1 MNDLKSIYQI
11 TSNSHNRF
19 EADHIYVDCNI
30 INNDLLKCSPKPLV
44 YNQTKSSNIIND
56 CSEYHCSVVRFQMD
70 SILPVIIPNM
80 ETEQNTGGIPT
91 PYQDRTTYVMNMGY
105 GVDIDHLTLVNG
117 TVGTSAEGEFVL
129 FQPDN
134 LNTTL
139 FPNYF
144 IPTILPISQ
153 IDVINN
159 PYFWISSIKAFLN
172 MLNKALLKLFLRAKV
187 LLYPTQLAK
196 ATAPEFIWN
205 TATQKI
211 DLIVSKE
218 FLSSNITPPEN
229 SFYISVNAPLQAL
242 LNTFSFTVSSQY
254 RVNNFRDGVPF
265 FFNLIANSGIST
277 ITVPINTPPTPA
289 DGTLLYRFESEASSV
304 PSWSPVSSI
313 VFSSYTIPVN
323 SSEAGVPEFLGK
335 SPYGSNS
342 ANNIVNELTDFEI
355 QQTIGTELSNSILY
369 YSPPGE
375 YRLFSLNSN
384 QSINKINIQ
393 VNWLSKYGS
402 YVPFYL
408 NYNGSASL
416 KLMFRKKNYN
426 MIDLN

>member
-11 TSNSHNRF
+11 SSNSHNRF

-30 INNDLLKCSPKPLV
+30 INNDLRNCSPKPLV
-44 YNQTKSSNIIND
+44 YNQTKSSNVIND

-80 ETEQNTGGIPT
+80 ETEQNLSVPT
-91 PYQDRTTYVMNMGY
+91 PFEDKTTYVMNMGY
-105 GVDIDHLTLVNG
+105 GVDVEHLTLINASSG
-117 TVGTSAEGEFVL
+117 STAEGEFVL

-139 FPNYF
+139 YPNYF
-144 IPTILPISQ
+144 IPTNLPISQ

-172 MLNKALLKLFLRAKV
+172 MLNIALNKLFVRAKT
-187 LLYPTQLAK
+187 LYPTELAK
-196 ATAPEFIWN
+196 ATSPQFIWN

-218 FLSSNITPPEN
+218 FLTSNDNPTAN
-229 SFYISVNAPLQAL
+229 AFFISVNAPLQAL
-242 LNTFSFTVSSQY
+242 LNTFSYTVSSQY
-254 RVNNFRDGVPF
+254 KVNNFRDGIPF
-265 FFNLIANSGIST
+265 FFNLIANVGIST
-277 ITVPINTPPTPA
+277 ITVPVNSPPTPA

-313 VFSSYTIPVN
+313 VFTSYTIPVN
-323 SSEAGVPEFLGK
+323 SSEAGVPEFLGQ
-335 SPYGSNS
+335 SPFGSNS

-393 VNWLSKYGS
+393 VFWLTKYGN